1 MTIEP
6 VKCAYCQ
13 YAIDIATDP
22 NDKDN
27 LPIANDLIMCINC
40 GEINVFTPYM
50 LLRKITQEEYNSHK
64 QEINRFQRTRID
76 TLKNIPN
83 PQQNN

>member
-1 MTIEP
+1 MI
-6 VKCAYCQ
+6 KCAYCQ
-13 YAIDIATDP
+13 DGIDIAIDP
-22 NDKDN
+22 KNKDN

-40 GEINVFTPYM
+40 GEINVFTPFM
-50 LLRKITQEEYNSHK
+50 SLRKITQEEYNSHK
-64 QEINRFQRTRID
+64 QEIIRFQRTRAN